1 MVKSIFHAI
10 QAFRRSNFDVI
21 GQRLGFRLTRSIS
34 RLAFC
39 CLLILGLNASYMP
52 AVSAQ
57 AAQAAQAI
65 QAVQAIAKPSYT
77 ITGKVIRVSDGDTLT
92 IRNTE
97 NQKIRLASIDAP
109 EKKSSS
115 KRLGQPYSEP
125 SRLFLSNLVAG
136 QTITAL
142 CFETDRYGRH
152 ICDIPVGQTTANRL
166 LVEAGLAWANQQAGG
181 KYLRDKELLVLEQ
194 QAREAKR
201 GLWVEPHAV
210 APWVWRIACWQKG
223 QCS

>member
-10 QAFRRSNFDVI
+10 QAFRRSNFGVI
-21 GQRLGFRLTRSIS
+21 GQILGFRLTCLNARVALI
-34 RLAFC
+34 
-39 CLLILGLNASYMP
+39 CLLIGLSLSLSTS
-52 AVSAQ
+52 VLAQ
-57 AAQAAQAI
+57 PTQTTQANP
-65 QAVQAIAKPSYT
+65 VTAKHSYT
-77 ITGKVIRVSDGDTLT
+77 ITGKVIRVADGDTLT

-136 QTITAL
+136 KTITVL

-152 ICDIPVGQTTANRL
+152 ICDIPVNQTTVNRL
-166 LVEAGLAWANQQAGG
+166 LVEAGLAWANQQADG
-181 KYLRDKELLVLEQ
+181 KYLRDNELLVLEQ
-194 QAREAKR
+194 QARDAKR
-201 GLWVEPHAV
+201 GLWVEPQAV
-210 APWVWRIACWQKG
+210 APWVWRISCWQKG

>member
-1 MVKSIFHAI
+1 VVKSIFHAI
-10 QAFRRSNFDVI
+10 QVFRRSNFGVTKHI
-21 GQRLGFRLTRSIS
+21 LGFRLTWSNARVALICVLIGLGFSLS
-34 RLAFC
+34 TGVLAQ
-39 CLLILGLNASYMP
+39 P
-52 AVSAQ
+52 TQ
-57 AAQAAQAI
+57 ATQAI
-65 QAVQAIAKPSYT
+65 QASPLTAKHSYT
-77 ITGKVIRVSDGDTLT
+77 ITGKVIRVADGDTLT

-136 QTITAL
+136 KTVTVL

-152 ICDIPVGQTTANRL
+152 ICDIPVNETTANRL

-181 KYLRDKELLVLEQ
+181 KYLRDNELLVFEQ
-194 QAREAKR
+194 QARDAKR
-201 GLWVEPHAV
+201 GLWVEPQAV
-210 APWVWRIACWQKG
+210 APWVWRISCWQKG

>member
-10 QAFRRSNFDVI
+10 QAFRRSNFAVF
-21 GQRLGFRLTRSIS
+21 GQILGFRLTWLNAREALI
-34 RLAFC
+34 
-39 CLLILGLNASYMP
+39 CLLIGFSLSLSTGVLGQP
-52 AVSAQ
+52 AQ
-57 AAQAAQAI
+57 ATQANPVTAQH
-65 QAVQAIAKPSYT
+65 SYT
-77 ITGKVIRVSDGDTLT
+77 ITGKVIRVADGDTLT

-136 QTITAL
+136 KTITVL

-152 ICDIPVGQTTANRL
+152 ICDIPVNQTTANRL
-166 LVEAGLAWANQQAGG
+166 LVEAGLAWANQQADG
-181 KYLRDKELLVLEQ
+181 KYLRDNELLVFEQ
-194 QAREAKR
+194 QARDAKR
-201 GLWVEPHAV
+201 GLWVEPQAV
-210 APWVWRIACWQKG
+210 APWVWRISCWQKG